1 MFIKRGEHQSLFFII
16 LHSSSQ
22 LCAHIENIP
31 FDLNFLLFLLFSSTS
46 GVRTNPTRVRAQNSY
61 IPDLTVPYRTLP
73 IHVIP

>member
-1 MFIKRGEHQSLFFII
+1 MFIKRGEHPSLFFII

-46 GVRTNPTRVRAQNSY
+46 VESALIQLGLGLRTVTYQT
-61 IPDLTVPYRTLP
+61 LPYRTV
-73 IHVIP
+73 HSQYT